1 MKTILVEKKINHKII
16 MSINNRH
23 YLTDFNMLN
32 ISDDMVKKV
41 KYLYSKL
48 DINESIGEFI
58 NTNFPKHSGGIH
70 PTKEIYY
77 EYILK
82 YFPEYITEKSKS
94 LLSVDIYDDKAIHK
108 LTNRKH
114 KHLTS

>member
-16 MSINNRH
+16 MSINNKH
-23 YLTDFNMLN
+23 YLTDFNILN
-32 ISDDMVKKV
+32 ISDDMVKNI

-48 DINESIGEFI
+48 DINESIDEFI
-58 NTNFPKHSGGIH
+58 NANFSNHPGGTH

-82 YFPEYITEKSKS
+82 YFSEYITEKSKS
-94 LLSVDIYDDKAIHK
+94 LLSVDIYDHETISK
-108 LTNRKH
+108 LANRKH